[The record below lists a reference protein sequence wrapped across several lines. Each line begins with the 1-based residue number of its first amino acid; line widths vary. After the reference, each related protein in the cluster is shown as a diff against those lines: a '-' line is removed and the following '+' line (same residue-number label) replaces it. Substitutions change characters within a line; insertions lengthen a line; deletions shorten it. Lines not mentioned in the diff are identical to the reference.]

1 MQNRIRVGWVAI
13 ALLAAG
19 MAYAGADGASAAKG
33 SAGPVRSEVLETE
46 AGELVLVQEVR
57 LRAPLEQVWAAYT
70 TSEGWRAWVAPK
82 ARVDLRVGGTIRTQ
96 YDPEAEIG
104 DPGTNTLHIVNY
116 VPRKLLTLRAE
127 LQDNWPEVMKRDGE
141 HLTNVVTFEALSP
154 GETRLVSYGIG
165 YRKDPAYERLMDFF
179 IKGNEALYG
188 ALIRHVEK

>member
-82 ARVDLRVGGTIRTQ
+82 ARVDLRVGGPRWRTQ
-96 YDPEAEIG
+96 SRAVLATGDWAVEARDTSGNVLSRVEFEC
-104 DPGTNTLHIVNY
+104 
-116 VPRKLLTLRAE
+116 VPAT
-127 LQDNWPEVMKRDGE
+127 
-141 HLTNVVTFEALSP
+141 S
-154 GETRLVSYGIG
+154 
-165 YRKDPAYERLMDFF
+165 
-179 IKGNEALYG
+179 
-188 ALIRHVEK
+188 